1 MGSAAGATPQLLIDN
16 GASGGRRID
25 LETLSRAVPLCR
37 FDYFDGKLAALQAQG
52 VGLAL
57 YIPLSSTSSRGIPP
71 TTNPQTEV
79 PNFYAAASVM
89 STGTAFTGDLQRPD
103 FNDALARRLVEEQK
117 RTQKFFLG

>member
-1 MGSAAGATPQLLIDN
+1 M
-16 GASGGRRID
+16 
-25 LETLSRAVPLCR
+25 PLWR
-37 FDYFDGKLAALQAQG
+37 FDYFDGKHAAFQAQG
-52 VGLAL
+52 AGLGL
-57 YIPLSSTSSRGIPP
+57 YVPLSSTGIPP